1 MDRQPQKNYMF
12 IPKAALSR
20 EGGVLKARPR
30 GEKSSWTPWVVIIFV
45 GIFVVAMM
53 WVVSNKK
60 ELLQNI
66 QQQRVMDAGHDGDR
80 IFVSIASYRDSECG
94 KTLHSLFLNADKPF
108 NIDVGVCQ
116 QNRHSDEDCV
126 RVYESLA
133 KAWAPML
140 YTDQISVLRVDYKD
154 ATGPCWAR
162 EQIESKLYQGQ
173 RYVLQIDSHMRFAKG
188 WDTFL
193 IQDLK
198 SIKDERA
205 ILTGY
210 PPDQELRNNYTVDY
224 QPSTFL
230 RPRFSREIDVP
241 VFEGPSIAGIPVK
254 PFPTLGWSGCFS
266 FSRGELIK
274 TVPYLKNV
282 PFLFF
287 GEEFTMSCLYFIF
300 GFNCYAPTKMPCVTT
315 FDREYRPTFWEIKT
329 KERRSLEK
337 QSLNYIYHL
346 LGFQYDEKN
355 EEMKRV
361 SQGIEGLRPLDE
373 WLNQLGVDL
382 EKRTIT
388 KHGRLGATPNPTQDE
403 ILTKFASNIRFLE
416 MKNQ

>member
-1 MDRQPQKNYMF
+1 MF
-12 IPKAALSR
+12 VPKAALSGG
-20 EGGVLKARPR
+20 GGVFRSRPR
-30 GEKSSWTPWVVIIFV
+30 REKSSWTPWIVIATIGVFV
-45 GIFVVAMM
+45 IAMM
-53 WVVSNKK
+53 WALSTKK

-66 QQQRVMDAGHDGDR
+66 QQQQVMNAGREGGDR
-80 IFVSIASYRDSECG
+80 IFVSIASYRDPECG
-94 KTLHSLFLNADKPF
+94 KTLHSLFLNADNPL

-116 QNRHSDEDCV
+116 QNRHSDKDCI
-126 RVYESLA
+126 RAYEGLA

-140 YTDQISVLRVDYKD
+140 YTDQVGVLRVNYND

-193 IQDLK
+193 IRDLE
-198 SIKDERA
+198 STKDEKA

-210 PPDQELRNNYTVDY
+210 PPDQELRNNNYTVEY

-230 RPRFSREIDVP
+230 RPRYGQEIDVP
-241 VFEGPSIAGIPVK
+241 VFEGPPIVGISVK

-266 FSRGELIK
+266 FSRGDLIK

-315 FDREYRPTFWEIKT
+315 FDREYRPTFWELK
-329 KERRSLEK
+329 KEGRRKLEK

-346 LGFQYDEKN
+346 LGFQYDNEKQ
-355 EEMKRV
+355 EIKRV
-361 SQGIEGLRPLDE
+361 SRGIEGTRPLDE
-373 WLNQLGVDL
+373 WLYTLGVDL
-382 EKRTIT
+382 EKKTIS
-388 KHGRLGATPNPTQDE
+388 KHGRLGVTPQPTQDE
-403 ILTKFASNIRFLE
+403 ILTKYGSNTRFLD